1 MVDSPQVR
9 KRQDFK
15 NVDDHVKHL
24 EDIVQYKALK
34 ESLEKL
40 KRDIDSKSDSN
51 INSLEQSNDNGSDPI
66 DNVSYDEQ
74 SKDNNDENF
83 DNDSHYEAEY
93 IEETNSSPDEDFGFN
108 FIKGYSNANN
118 PGKLIIGKN
127 QRFTCSKIKRKEDC
141 FIYYYEC
148 ATKPENKGNSKA
160 QCKAPVKVITDS
172 DGNNISIEKFPKLTD
187 HSHICDESRV
197 IKWRI
202 MLDLENEYCKDT
214 VILPS
219 IVHKK
224 NHFEIY

>member
-15 NVDDHVKHL
+15 NVDEYVKHL

-40 KRDIDSKSDSN
+40 KWDINSKSESN
-51 INSLEQSNDNGSDPI
+51 TNSFEQSNDNVSDPV
-66 DNVSYDEQ
+66 DNASYDEHNM
-74 SKDNNDENF
+74 DNNDENM
-83 DNDSHYEAEY
+83 DNGSHNEADY
-93 IEETNSSPDEDFGFN
+93 IEEADSNPDEDFGFN
-108 FIKGYSNANN
+108 FIKGYSNSNN

-127 QRFTCSKIKRKEDC
+127 QRFTCSKIKRKEDG

-160 QCKAPVKVITDS
+160 QCKASVKVVTDS
-172 DGNNISIEKFPKLTD
+172 DGNNLTIEKFSKLAD

-197 IKWRI
+197 IEWRI

-214 VILPS
+214 VTLPS
-219 IVHKK
+219 IVRKK
-224 NHFEIY
+224 